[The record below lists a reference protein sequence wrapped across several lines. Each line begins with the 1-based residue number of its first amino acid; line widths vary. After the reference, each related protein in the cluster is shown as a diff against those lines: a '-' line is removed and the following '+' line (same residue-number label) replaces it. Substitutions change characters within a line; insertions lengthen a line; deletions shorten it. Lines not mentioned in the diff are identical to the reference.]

1 MRKPRAYQKKPYQ
14 YACASP
20 SFICDE
26 GKKYPVCI
34 YINCD
39 EVNLKDAKKIQ
50 AWLKKTIKWIES
62 QK

>member
-1 MRKPRAYQKKPYQ
+1 MRKPRAYHKKPYQ

-20 SFICDE
+20 SFMCDD
-26 GKKYPVCI
+26 GKIPAGL

-39 EVNLKDAKKIQ
+39 DVTLKDAKNIK
-50 AWLKKTIKWIES
+50 AWLEKAIKWLET